1 MSSTIS
7 LISSIKGIVWECVCL
22 YTSHIHYPFFWE
34 RTENTPG
41 AATPSLLGQARLILV
56 DLGYLQIG
64 SNWMIKCDGFGVVLM
79 YMLVRAISNDSTVQA
94 RKV

>member
-1 MSSTIS
+1 MSVSVFTPAIFIT
-7 LISSIKGIVWECVCL
+7 LSSGKELKIQ
-22 YTSHIHYPFFWE
+22 
-34 RTENTPG
+34 PG